1 MVNNLTIVGNLVKD
15 VEVQKVGEMSIL
27 KNTVAVRRDRK
38 EKDGTYA
45 SDFINIV
52 AFGHSADFLGNY
64 AKKGNMVSVVGRIQT
79 GSYENKEGNK
89 VYTTDVVANNVYI
102 LTQKEGEGQAPQS
115 KPVAKTEAVSDD
127 LMPF

>member
-1 MVNNLTIVGNLVKD
+1 MNNTTIVGNLVKD
-15 VEVQKVGEMSIL
+15 VEVQKIGEMSIL

-52 AFGHSADFLGNY
+52 VFGHSADFLGNY
-64 AKKGNMVSVVGRIQT
+64 AKKGNKVGIIGRIQT

-89 VYTTDVVANNVYI
+89 VYTTDVIANNAYI
-102 LTQKEGEGQAPQS
+102 LTQKEGEGQAQQS